1 MLIENMML
9 LTGNSNRQLALSI
22 ADYLSVPLGNAV
34 VGRFSDGEISVE
46 ISENIRNMD
55 VFIVQST
62 CSPTQD
68 NLMEL
73 LVMIDAV
80 KRSSA
85 GRITSV
91 IPYLGYARQDRRPR
105 NSRVPITAKLVASL
119 IHTAGA
125 DRVLTMDLHADQI
138 QGFFDIPTDNVYAR
152 PVIIGDL
159 WKHRPENL
167 TIVSPDVGAVVRA
180 RSIAEQLE
188 AQFAIVDKRRPR
200 PNVAEVMNVIGDVE
214 NRTCVFIDDIVDTA
228 NTLCQAADALA
239 RRGALAVKAYCTHP
253 VLSGQAIERIN
264 DSRMDELVVCNSIN
278 LSEEARKCDKIRSLD
293 VSQLIGEAIRRIYI
307 GDSVSSIFVD

>member
-1 MLIENMML
+1 MLIENMMI
-9 LTGNSNRQLALSI
+9 LTGNANRQLAEQI
-22 ADYLSVPLGNAV
+22 AEYLAVPLGNAA

-55 VFIVQST
+55 VFIIQPT
-62 CSPTQD
+62 CSPTND

-73 LVMIDAV
+73 LVMIDAA

-119 IHTAGA
+119 VGTAGA

-214 NRTCVFIDDIVDTA
+214 ERTCVFIDDIVDTA
-228 NTLCQAADALA
+228 NTLCEAAQALSQK
-239 RRGALAVKAYCTHP
+239 GALAVKAYCTHP
-253 VLSGQAIERIN
+253 VLSGNAVERVN
-264 DSRMDELVVCNSIN
+264 DSVMDELVVCNSIN
-278 LSEEARKCDKIRSLD
+278 LSEKAQKCNKIRQLD
-293 VSQLIGEAIRRIYI
+293 VSQLIGEAIRRISI

>member
-22 ADYLSVPLGNAV
+22 AEYLSVPLGNAV

>member
-22 ADYLSVPLGNAV
+22 ADYLSVPLGNAI

-55 VFIVQST
+55 VFIIQST
-62 CSPTQD
+62 CEPTND

-105 NSRVPITAKLVASL
+105 NSRVPISAKLVASL

-180 RSIAEQLE
+180 RSIAEQIE

-214 NRTCVFIDDIVDTA
+214 GRTCVFIDDIVDTA
-228 NTLCQAADALA
+228 NTLCQAAEALSQ
-239 RRGALAVKAYCTHP
+239 RGALAVKAYCTHP
-253 VLSGQAIERIN
+253 VLSGKAIDRIN
-264 DSRMDELVVCNSIN
+264 ESVMDELVVCNSIN
-278 LSEEARKCDKIRSLD
+278 LSEEAHKCDKIRSLD

>member
-1 MLIENMML
+1 MLIENMMVL
-9 LTGNSNRQLALSI
+9 SGNANRELAVQI
-22 ADYLSVPLGNAV
+22 TEYLGVPLGNAS
-34 VGRFSDGEISVE
+34 VGRFSDGEVSVE
-46 ISENIRNMD
+46 IGENIRNMD
-55 VFIVQST
+55 VFIVQPT
-62 CSPTQD
+62 CSPTND

-73 LVMIDAV
+73 LVMIDAA

-105 NSRVPITAKLVASL
+105 NSRVPISAKLVASL
-119 IHTAGA
+119 IHKAGA

-159 WKHRPENL
+159 WKHRPKNM

-200 PNVAEVMNVIGDVE
+200 PNVAEVMNVIGDIE
-214 NRTCVFIDDIVDTA
+214 GRTCVFVDDIVDTA
-228 NTLCQAADALA
+228 NTLCQAADGLA
-239 RRGALAVKAYCTHP
+239 KRGALAVKAYCTHP
-253 VLSGQAIERIN
+253 VLSGKAVERIEE
-264 DSRMDELVVCNSIN
+264 SIMDELVVCNSIK
-278 LSEEARKCDKIRSLD
+278 LSEEAQKCNKIRQLD
-293 VSQLIGEAIRRIYI
+293 VSQLIGEAIRRISI

>member
-1 MLIENMML
+1 MLIENMMVL
-9 LTGNSNRQLALSI
+9 SGNANRELAVQI
-22 ADYLSVPLGNAV
+22 TEYLGVPLGNAS
-34 VGRFSDGEISVE
+34 VGRFSDGEVSVE
-46 ISENIRNMD
+46 IGENIRNMD
-55 VFIVQST
+55 VFIVQPT
-62 CSPTQD
+62 CSPTND

-73 LVMIDAV
+73 LVMIDAA

-105 NSRVPITAKLVASL
+105 NSRVPISAKLVASL
-119 IHTAGA
+119 IHNAGA

-159 WKHRPENL
+159 WKHRPKNM

-200 PNVAEVMNVIGDVE
+200 PNVAEVMNVIGDIE
-214 NRTCVFIDDIVDTA
+214 GRTCVFVDDIVDTA
-228 NTLCQAADALA
+228 NTLCQAADGLA
-239 RRGALAVKAYCTHP
+239 KRGALAVKAYCTHP
-253 VLSGQAIERIN
+253 VLSGKAVKRIEESI
-264 DSRMDELVVCNSIN
+264 MDELVVCNSIK
-278 LSEEARKCDKIRSLD
+278 LSEEAQKCNKIRQLD
-293 VSQLIGEAIRRIYI
+293 VSQLIGEAIRRISI

>member
-1 MLIENMML
+1 MIDNMMIL
-9 LTGNSNRQLALSI
+9 AGNANRDLAVSI
-22 ADYLSVPLGNAV
+22 ADYLSVPLGNAT

-46 ISENIRNMD
+46 IGENIRNMD
-55 VFIVQST
+55 VFIIQPT
-62 CSPTQD
+62 CVPTND
-68 NLMEL
+68 SLMEL
-73 LVMIDAV
+73 LVMIDAA

-85 GRITSV
+85 SRITSV

-119 IHTAGA
+119 IDRAGA

-152 PVIIGDL
+152 PVIISDI
-159 WKHRPENL
+159 WRTRPKNL
-167 TIVSPDVGAVVRA
+167 TICAPDVGAGVRA

-188 AQFAIVDKRRPR
+188 AQFAIIDKRRPR
-200 PNVAEVMNVIGDVE
+200 PNVAEVMNVIGDIE

-228 NTLCQAADALA
+228 NTLCQAATALKA
-239 RRGALAVKAYCTHP
+239 RGACAVKAYCTHP
-253 VLSGQAIERIN
+253 VLSGAAIERIAE
-264 DSRMDELVVCNSIN
+264 SSMDELVVCNTIK
-278 LSEEARKCDKIRSLD
+278 LSGQAQKCNKIRQLD
-293 VSQLIGEAIRRIYI
+293 VSQLIGEAMRRISI

>member
-1 MLIENMML
+1 MSIENMMI
-9 LTGNSNRQLALSI
+9 LTGNANHALAERI
-22 ADYLSVPLGNAV
+22 ADYLALPLGNAS

-55 VFIVQST
+55 VFIVQPT
-62 CSPTQD
+62 CEPTND

-73 LVMIDAV
+73 LVMIDAAR
-80 KRSSA
+80 RSSA
-85 GRITSV
+85 ARITSV
-91 IPYLGYARQDRRPR
+91 IPYMGYARQDRRAR

-119 IHTAGA
+119 IDRAGA

-138 QGFFDIPTDNVYAR
+138 QGFFDIPTDNIYAR
-152 PVIIGDL
+152 PAIIGDL
-159 WKHRPENL
+159 WKQRPENL

-200 PNVAEVMNVIGDVE
+200 PNVAEVMNVIGEVE
-214 NRTCVFIDDIVDTA
+214 GRTCVFIDDIVDTA
-228 NTLCQAADALA
+228 NTLCQAAKALSD
-239 RRGALAVKAYCTHP
+239 RGALSVRAYCTHP
-253 VLSGQAIERIN
+253 VLSGPAVERIQE
-264 DSRMDELVVCNSIN
+264 SVMDELVVCNTIKLAKS
-278 LSEEARKCDKIRSLD
+278 ARNCNKIRQLD
-293 VSQLIGEAIRRIYI
+293 VSQLIGEAIRRISI

>member
-1 MLIENMML
+1 MSTENMMIL
-9 LTGNSNRQLALSI
+9 AGNANRKLAARIAEYLTL
-22 ADYLSVPLGNAV
+22 PLGNAT

-46 ISENIRNMD
+46 IRENIRNMD
-55 VFIVQST
+55 VFIIQPT
-62 CSPTQD
+62 CEPTND

-73 LVMIDAV
+73 LVMIDAA

-105 NSRVPITAKLVASL
+105 NSRVPISAKLVASL
-119 IHTAGA
+119 IDTAGA

-138 QGFFDIPTDNVYAR
+138 QGFFDIPTDNIYAR

-159 WKHRPENL
+159 WKQRMTDL

-200 PNVAEVMNVIGDVE
+200 PNVAEVMNVIGEVE
-214 NRTCVFIDDIVDTA
+214 GRTCVFIDDIVDTA
-228 NTLCQAADALA
+228 NTLCQAANALSA
-239 RRGALAVKAYCTHP
+239 RGATSVKAYCTHP
-253 VLSGQAIERIN
+253 VLSGRAVESIEA
-264 DSRMDELVVCNSIN
+264 SFMDELVVCNSIK
-278 LSEEARKCDKIRSLD
+278 LSKEARKSNKIRQLD
-293 VSQLIGEAIRRIYI
+293 VSQLIGEAIRRISV

>member
-1 MLIENMML
+1 MIDNMMIL
-9 LTGNSNRQLALSI
+9 AGNANRDLANKI
-22 ADYLSVPLGNAV
+22 ADYLTVPLGNST

-46 ISENIRNMD
+46 IGENIRNMD
-55 VFIVQST
+55 VFIVQPT
-62 CSPTQD
+62 CEPTND

-73 LVMIDAV
+73 LVIIDAA

-119 IHTAGA
+119 IDKAGA

-152 PVIIGDL
+152 PVIIGDI
-159 WKHRPENL
+159 WKQKFKKL
-167 TIVSPDVGAVVRA
+167 TICAPDVGAVVRA
-180 RSIAEQLE
+180 RSIAEQLGS
-188 AQFAIVDKRRPR
+188 QFAIIDKRRPR
-200 PNVAEVMNVIGDVE
+200 PNVAEVMNVIGSIE
-214 NRTCVFIDDIVDTA
+214 KRTCVFIDDIVDTA
-228 NTLCQAADALA
+228 NTLCQAATALKKQGA
-239 RRGALAVKAYCTHP
+239 RAVMAYCTHP
-253 VLSGQAIERIN
+253 VLSGNAIERIEN
-264 DSRMDELVVCNSIN
+264 SDLDELVVCNTIK
-278 LSEEARKCDKIRSLD
+278 LSDEAQFCNKIRQLD
-293 VSQLIGEAIRRIYI
+293 VSQLIGEAMRRISI

>member
-22 ADYLSVPLGNAV
+22 AEYLSVPLGNAV

-264 DSRMDELVVCNSIN
+264 DSHMDELVVCNSIN

>member
-1 MLIENMML
+1 MIDNMMIL
-9 LTGNSNRQLALSI
+9 AGNANRDLANRI
-22 ADYLSVPLGNAV
+22 ADYLTVPLGNST

-46 ISENIRNMD
+46 IGENIRNMD
-55 VFIVQST
+55 VFIVQPT
-62 CSPTQD
+62 CEPTND

-73 LVMIDAV
+73 LVIIDAA

-119 IHTAGA
+119 IDQAGA

-152 PVIIGDL
+152 PVIIGDI
-159 WKHRPENL
+159 WKQKFKKL
-167 TIVSPDVGAVVRA
+167 TICAPDVGAVVRA
-180 RSIAEQLE
+180 RSIAEQLGS
-188 AQFAIVDKRRPR
+188 QFAIIDKRRPR
-200 PNVAEVMNVIGDVE
+200 PNVAEVMNVIGRIE
-214 NRTCVFIDDIVDTA
+214 KRTCVFIDDIVDTA
-228 NTLCQAADALA
+228 NTLCQAATALKKQGA
-239 RRGALAVKAYCTHP
+239 RAVMAYCTHP
-253 VLSGQAIERIN
+253 VLSGNAIERIEN
-264 DSRMDELVVCNSIN
+264 SDLDELVVCNTIK
-278 LSEEARKCDKIRSLD
+278 LSDEAQFCNKIRQLD
-293 VSQLIGEAIRRIYI
+293 VSQLIGEAMRRISI

>member
-1 MLIENMML
+1 MIDNMMIL
-9 LTGNSNRQLALSI
+9 AGNANRDLANKI
-22 ADYLSVPLGNAV
+22 ADYLTVPLGNAT

-46 ISENIRNMD
+46 IGENIRNMD
-55 VFIVQST
+55 VFIVQPT
-62 CSPTQD
+62 CEPTND

-73 LVMIDAV
+73 LVIIDAA

-119 IHTAGA
+119 IDQAGA

-152 PVIIGDL
+152 PVIIGDI
-159 WKHRPENL
+159 WKQKFKKL
-167 TIVSPDVGAVVRA
+167 TICAPDVGAVVRA
-180 RSIAEQLE
+180 RSIAEQLGS
-188 AQFAIVDKRRPR
+188 QFAIIDKRRPR
-200 PNVAEVMNVIGDVE
+200 PNVAEVMNVIGRIE
-214 NRTCVFIDDIVDTA
+214 KRTCVFIDDIVDTA
-228 NTLCQAADALA
+228 NTLCQAATALKGQGA
-239 RRGALAVKAYCTHP
+239 RAVMAYCTHP
-253 VLSGQAIERIN
+253 VLSGRAIESIEN
-264 DSRMDELVVCNSIN
+264 SDLDELVVCNTIK
-278 LSEEARKCDKIRSLD
+278 LSDEAQFCNKIRQLD
-293 VSQLIGEAIRRIYI
+293 VSQLIGEAMRRISI

>member
-1 MLIENMML
+1 MIENMMIL
-9 LTGNSNRQLALSI
+9 AGNANRELANRI
-22 ADYLSVPLGNAV
+22 ADYLSVPLGNAT

-46 ISENIRNMD
+46 IGENIRNMD
-55 VFIVQST
+55 VFIVQPT
-62 CSPTQD
+62 CEPTND

-73 LVMIDAV
+73 LVMIDAA

-85 GRITSV
+85 NRITSV

-119 IHTAGA
+119 IDRAGA

-152 PVIIGDL
+152 PVIIGDI
-159 WKHRPENL
+159 WKQRAKKL
-167 TIVSPDVGAVVRA
+167 TICAPDVGAVVRA

-188 AQFAIVDKRRPR
+188 AQFAIIDKRRPR
-200 PNVAEVMNVIGDVE
+200 PNYAEVMNVIGNIDK
-214 NRTCVFIDDIVDTA
+214 RTCVFIDDIVDTA
-228 NTLCQAADALA
+228 NTLCQAATALKM
-239 RRGALAVKAYCTHP
+239 RGARAVMAYCTHP
-253 VLSGQAIERIN
+253 VLSGRAIDRVN
-264 DSRMDELVVCNSIN
+264 DSDLDELVVCNTIK
-278 LSEEARKCDKIRSLD
+278 LTDQARNCNKIRQLD
-293 VSQLIGEAIRRIYI
+293 VSQLVGEAMRRISI

>member
-22 ADYLSVPLGNAV
+22 ADYLSVPIGNAT

-55 VFIVQST
+55 VFIIQST

-228 NTLCQAADALA
+228 NTLCQAADALSQ
-239 RRGALAVKAYCTHP
+239 RGALAVKAYCTHP

-264 DSRMDELVVCNSIN
+264 DSCMDELVVCNSIN
-278 LSEEARKCDKIRSLD
+278 LSEEAKKCDKIRSLD

>member
-1 MLIENMML
+1 MSIENMMIL
-9 LTGNSNRQLALSI
+9 AGNANRELANHI
-22 ADYLSVPLGNAV
+22 ADYLSVPLGNAF

-55 VFIVQST
+55 VFIIQPT
-62 CSPTQD
+62 CEPTND

-73 LVMIDAV
+73 LVMIDAA

-91 IPYLGYARQDRRPR
+91 IPYFGYARQDRRPR

-119 IHTAGA
+119 IDRAGA

-138 QGFFDIPTDNVYAR
+138 QGFFDIPTDNIYAR

-159 WKHRPENL
+159 WKASPKKL

-180 RSIAEQLE
+180 RSIAEQIE

-200 PNVAEVMNVIGDVE
+200 PNVAEVMNVIGDVK

-228 NTLCQAADALA
+228 NTLCQAADGLMH
-239 RRGALAVKAYCTHP
+239 RGARAVKAYCTHP
-253 VLSGQAIERIN
+253 VLSGKAVERIEN
-264 DSRMDELVVCNSIN
+264 SCIDELVVCNSIN
-278 LSEEARKCDKIRSLD
+278 LSTDAQKCDKIRQLD
-293 VSQLIGEAIRRIYI
+293 VSQLIGEAMRRISI

>member
-1 MLIENMML
+1 MTVDNMML
-9 LTGNSNRQLALSI
+9 LTGNANRKLASRI
-22 ADYLSVPLGNAV
+22 ANYLGVPIGNAA

-46 ISENIRNMD
+46 IGENIRNMD
-55 VFIVQST
+55 VFIIQST
-62 CSPTQD
+62 SAPTNS

-73 LVMIDAV
+73 LVMIDAA

-85 GRITSV
+85 NRITSV
-91 IPYLGYARQDRRPR
+91 IPYFGYARQDRRPR

-119 IHTAGA
+119 IGTAGA

-138 QGFFDIPTDNVYAR
+138 QGFFDIPTDNIYAR

-159 WKHRPENL
+159 WKHRPQNL
-167 TIVSPDVGAVVRA
+167 TVVSPDVGSVVRS
-180 RSIAEQLE
+180 RSIAEQLD

-200 PNVAEVMNVIGDVE
+200 PNVSEVMHVIGEIE

-228 NTLCQAADALA
+228 NTLCKAAEALVD
-239 RRGALAVKAYCTHP
+239 RGAMGVKAYCTHP
-253 VLSGQAIERIN
+253 VLSGKAIARIN
-264 DSRMDELVVCNSIN
+264 ESPMEELVVCNTIK
-278 LSEEARKCDKIRSLD
+278 LSKNVKKCGKIRQLD
-293 VSQLIGEAIRRIYI
+293 VAQLIGEAMRRIAV

>member
-22 ADYLSVPLGNAV
+22 AEYLSVPLGNAV

-200 PNVAEVMNVIGDVE
+200 PNVAEIMNVIGDVE

-264 DSRMDELVVCNSIN
+264 DSHMDELVVCNSIN

>member
-1 MLIENMML
+1 MSIENMMIL
-9 LTGNSNRQLALSI
+9 AGNANRELANHI
-22 ADYLSVPLGNAV
+22 ADYLTVPIGNAF

-55 VFIVQST
+55 VFIIQPT
-62 CSPTQD
+62 CEPTND

-73 LVMIDAV
+73 LVMIDAA

-91 IPYLGYARQDRRPR
+91 IPYFGYARQDRRPR

-119 IHTAGA
+119 IDRAGA

-138 QGFFDIPTDNVYAR
+138 QGFFDIPTDNIYAR
-152 PVIIGDL
+152 PVVIGDL
-159 WKHRPENL
+159 WKASPKNL

-180 RSIAEQLE
+180 RSIAEQIE

-228 NTLCQAADALA
+228 NTLCQAADGLMQ
-239 RRGALAVKAYCTHP
+239 RGARAVKAYCTHP
-253 VLSGQAIERIN
+253 VLSGKAVERVENSCIE
-264 DSRMDELVVCNSIN
+264 ELVVCNSIN
-278 LSEEARKCDKIRSLD
+278 LSKAAQKCDKIRQLD
-293 VSQLIGEAIRRIYI
+293 VSQLIGEAMRRISI
-307 GDSVSSIFVD
+307 GDSVSSIFVE

>member
-9 LTGNSNRQLALSI
+9 LTGNANRQLALSI
-22 ADYLSVPLGNAV
+22 ADYLSVPLGNATI
-34 VGRFSDGEISVE
+34 GRFSDGEISVE

-55 VFIVQST
+55 VFIIQST
-62 CSPTQD
+62 CAPTQD

-125 DRVLTMDLHADQI
+125 NRVLTMDLHADQI

-228 NTLCQAADALA
+228 NTLCQAAEALA
-239 RRGALAVKAYCTHP
+239 QRGALAVKAYCTHP
-253 VLSGQAIERIN
+253 VLSGQAIERIS
-264 DSRMDELVVCNSIN
+264 DSCMDELVVCNSIN
-278 LSEEARKCDKIRSLD
+278 LSEEAKKCDKIRTLD

>member
-22 ADYLSVPLGNAV
+22 AEYLSVPLGNAV

-264 DSRMDELVVCNSIN
+264 DSHMDELVVCNSIN
-278 LSEEARKCDKIRSLD
+278 LSEEAKKCDKIRSLD

>member
-22 ADYLSVPLGNAV
+22 ADYLSVPIGNAT

-55 VFIVQST
+55 VFIIQST

-125 DRVLTMDLHADQI
+125 NRVLTMDLHADQI

-228 NTLCQAADALA
+228 NTLCQAADALSQ
-239 RRGALAVKAYCTHP
+239 RGALAVKAYCTHP

-264 DSRMDELVVCNSIN
+264 DSCMDELVVCNSIN
-278 LSEEARKCDKIRSLD
+278 LSEEAKKCDKIRSLD